1 MKMKKNYIT
10 PQIAVF
16 TCNSESLLAGS
27 GGMTSGGSDL
37 SGGSASLPNS
47 DQPEKG
53 GTSELSKFS
62 SGMSWDDEEEW

>member
-27 GGMTSGGSDL
+27 TPGMTSGGSDL
-37 SGGSASLPNS
+37 SGGSAGLDNNGKTEEAGK
-47 DQPEKG
+47 D
-53 GTSELSKFS
+53 ELSKFN
-62 SGMSWDDEEEW
+62 SGMSWDEEE